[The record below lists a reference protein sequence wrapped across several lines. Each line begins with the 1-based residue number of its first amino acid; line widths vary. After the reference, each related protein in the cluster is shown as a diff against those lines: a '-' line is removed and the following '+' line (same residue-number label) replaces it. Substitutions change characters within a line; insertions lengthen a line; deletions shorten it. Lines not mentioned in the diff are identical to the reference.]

1 MVNQEKVKELLLQ
14 LNEEIQQV
22 SNESDF
28 QDAMDALEI
37 LKEILQMN

>member
-14 LNEEIQQV
+14 LNEEVQQV

>member
-14 LNEEIQQV
+14 LNEEVQQV
-22 SNESDF
+22 NSESDF

>member
-14 LNEEIQQV
+14 LNEEVQQD

-28 QDAMDALEI
+28 QDAMDALET